1 MERSKKR
8 AFQELVAWQIGQGTH
23 GLVPCGTTGE
33 SPALHDDEARRIIAL
48 CVEVAKGRAPVI
60 AGTGTNSTGHTIEL
74 TRQAKEAGADAALIV
89 CPYYNKPTQEGLFQH
104 FKTVHDAVDLPIII
118 YNIPGRSAVDMTNAT
133 MARLAKL
140 PNIVGVKDAT
150 NDLAR
155 PLRMRR
161 EIGAGFCLLSG
172 EDATAVA
179 YLAQGGDGCISVTA
193 NVAPRLCSEMHE
205 AWQRGDV
212 KTVRE
217 INERLIPLHDALFA
231 ETSPAPVKYA
241 ASLLGRCTAEV
252 RQPLW
257 ATHARNAAEG
267 AAGDARR
274 RPPQLMRTAD
284 RYVAQNRRARHD
296 YLIEDTIEA
305 GVVLRGTEVKVLRQG
320 QASIT
325 EAYADQSGGE
335 LFLVNANIPEYAASA
350 HFNHQPRRPR
360 KLLLHRKQMNR
371 LLGAIQRDGITVVPL
386 SIYFNERGR
395 AKVELGLAR
404 GKRKAD
410 KRQAEKQRDWQRS
423 RARILREQ
431 NA

>member
-1 MERSKKR
+1 MPALARTIVLQFRRNPGRKTMFKGSLVALITPFRSGGLDES
-8 AFQELVAWQIGQGTH
+8 AFQELVAWQVGQGTR

-33 SPALHDDEARRIIAL
+33 APALSHDEHKRVIAL

-60 AGTGTNSTGHTIEL
+60 AGSGTNSTEHTIEL
-74 TRQAKEAGADAALIV
+74 TRQAKAAGADAALIV

-104 FKTVHDAVDLPIII
+104 FKAVHDAVDLRIII
-118 YNIPGRSAVDMTNAT
+118 YNIPGRSAVDMSNAT

-155 PLRMRR
+155 PLRMRG

-205 AWQRGDV
+205 AWQRGDI

-257 ATHARNAAEG
+257 AIQPETQEKVQQAMRG
-267 AAGDARR
+267 AG
-274 RPPQLMRTAD
+274 
-284 RYVAQNRRARHD
+284 
-296 YLIEDTIEA
+296 
-305 GVVLRGTEVKVLRQG
+305 
-320 QASIT
+320 
-325 EAYADQSGGE
+325 
-335 LFLVNANIPEYAASA
+335 
-350 HFNHQPRRPR
+350 
-360 KLLLHRKQMNR
+360 LLN
-371 LLGAIQRDGITVVPL
+371 
-386 SIYFNERGR
+386 
-395 AKVELGLAR
+395 
-404 GKRKAD
+404 
-410 KRQAEKQRDWQRS
+410 
-423 RARILREQ
+423 
-431 NA
+431 

>member
-1 MERSKKR
+1 MFKGSLVALITPFRDGGVDEN
-8 AFQELVAWQIGQGTH
+8 AFQEHVAWQVGQGTH

-33 SPALHDDEARRIIAL
+33 SPTVGDDEHKRVIAL
-48 CVEVAKGRAPVI
+48 CVEAAKGKAPVI
-60 AGTGTNSTGHTIEL
+60 AGSGTNSTEHTIEL
-74 TRQAKEAGADAALIV
+74 TRQAKAAGADAALIV

-104 FKTVHDAVDLPIII
+104 FKAVHDAVDLPIII
-118 YNIPGRSAVDMTNAT
+118 YNIPGRSVVDMSNGT

-155 PLRMRR
+155 PLRMRD

-257 ATHARNAAEG
+257 AILPETQQRV
-267 AAGDARR
+267 
-274 RPPQLMRTAD
+274 Q
-284 RYVAQNRRARHD
+284 
-296 YLIEDTIEA
+296 
-305 GVVLRGTEVKVLRQG
+305 
-320 QASIT
+320 QA
-325 EAYADQSGGE
+325 
-335 LFLVNANIPEYAASA
+335 
-350 HFNHQPRRPR
+350 
-360 KLLLHRKQMNR
+360 M
-371 LLGAIQRDGITVVPL
+371 LGA
-386 SIYFNERGR
+386 
-395 AKVELGLAR
+395 GL
-404 GKRKAD
+404 
-410 KRQAEKQRDWQRS
+410 
-423 RARILREQ
+423 L
-431 NA
+431 N